1 MCKAPWPRP
10 ICSYAAHPVSLLY
23 TCQTN
28 VARYPCSRLLM
39 KASAAERLFPHAICT
54 SSIMR
59 TQKRFSSSRP
69 SASSREGKL
78 SQCKHSTLV
87 IDAIKSRERPCRGP
101 RHGQG
106 CGRWRPER
114 HTAATEAGQV
124 LPLST
129 TINAEPPAGSYTA
142 ASGDLAVYGML
153 TGSWGG
159 LPVTV
164 SRSRAPTP
172 APPPVFARPPA
183 LRQPAR

>member
-106 CGRWRPER
+106 CGCGHRQADGDRCCHKPV
-114 HTAATEAGQV
+114 TNQVGGGAA
-124 LPLST
+124 
-129 TINAEPPAGSYTA
+129 NA
-142 ASGDLAVYGML
+142 VN
-153 TGSWGG
+153 TGS
-159 LPVTV
+159 
-164 SRSRAPTP
+164 RAVNT
-172 APPPVFARPPA
+172 ADA
-183 LRQPAR
+183 LR

>member
-114 HTAATEAGQV
+114 HTAAAEAGQAKSCHYRPQSILRSHGMTLTQRQV
-124 LPLST
+124 ATWQCTSMLSPKWGV
-129 TINAEPPAGSYTA
+129 ALSAGILVA
-142 ASGDLAVYGML
+142 G
-153 TGSWGG
+153 
-159 LPVTV
+159 
-164 SRSRAPTP
+164 
-172 APPPVFARPPA
+172 F
-183 LRQPAR
+183 